1 MADNIKIS
9 ELVELTS
16 GSLSDATIV
25 PVLDGGTTKKA
36 SLSSLQSYLTDD
48 LATDSELGTQISNV
62 NSTINTLSTDDIS
75 EGTNQYFTNARVDAR
90 ISSVGALTNSSDVD
104 LTATTNYISGIKTR
118 LNTENVISSSQQISA
133 SAAAS
138 GFGTGGG
145 GASIPNGT
153 VSSSAQTIENLG
165 SSTILSGSITSTD
178 ISDFNTAVSS
188 SAASSGFG
196 AGGDG
201 GGEGGTDYISNIT
214 LSNSTLTFT
223 GVGSAFNNS
232 IDLAS
237 DGSDGGNLL
246 TTGDAGNFVAT
257 GDYETDSGSFATRID
272 NAGGGG
278 GGGTPSGTISS
289 SAQIL
294 GQLSGS
300 NIVSS
305 SQQID
310 GSQIDLSSLTTDDV
324 SEGVTNR
331 YYANSL
337 VLPYLNQ
344 LQVTSGSGGGSGFS
358 VSGTNIVSSSIQ
370 IETLGFITNGIFGTA
385 TASLQSQIDGID
397 SGVNL
402 NDVNVFLA
410 KQKFTQDIEVTGSL
424 LLNGGSFSGSGAQL
438 SNIPASAVV
447 GLSSTNTLTDGSSSL
462 AVVEPQGI
470 TATVDSGNFTVNLDS
485 GGDLIV
491 SGGHFFAA
499 SGSTFSG
506 SGAGLTGI
514 PGSAIDGGVDGQK
527 INSGSFSASIEDG
540 TGNFIVGPPA
550 IFEST
555 ISASGEITA
564 QSISVGSSGTPT
576 IYSSNNLNLS
586 SSGTVVVTDSA
597 LRLNPLT
604 DTQTGSLTI
613 QTGDMIFSNDSNDF
627 YGYRIVNQTGSWYS
641 LTEGTVS
648 SVEWSIIAGVPSGLV
663 SASSQITSLGGGLL
677 SSSAQL
683 LPSGAAV
690 GTVYFEDTLDNMS
703 GSSDF
708 TYTAGTRTLTVNKV
722 VANELVYNTSL
733 TGAGNDTGSY
743 GRVETDALSIN
754 SAIEFPTSDGT
765 TNQVLKTDGNG
776 NLDFAAFADVL
787 GNDNITTAGTVTMGT
802 GSVTTNLNVGA
813 TFNIGSPIHTTF
825 NNLSTTID
833 SANVS
838 ILSSGSLVLSSSMDI
853 TIQDVLILPERTTNP
868 VNPADGSMIVSS
880 SGGQLRP
887 YFWDGSVWKG
897 ISFTS

>member
-16 GSLSDATIV
+16 GSLSDATIF
-25 PVLDGGTTKKA
+25 PVVDGGSTKKA

-48 LATDSELGTQISNV
+48 LATDAELSSQISNV
-62 NSTINTLSTDDIS
+62 NSTISGLTTDNIT
-75 EGTNQYFTNARVDAR
+75 EGDNLY
-90 ISSVGALTNSSDVD
+90 LTD
-104 LTATTNYISGIKTR
+104 SGIDER
-118 LNTENVISSSQQISA
+118 LNTKSVVSSSAQVQDSLGGSNIVSSSNQISA

-138 GFGTGGG
+138 GFGAGGG
-145 GASIPNGT
+145 GTSNYNDLTNVPTGI
-153 VSSSAQTIENLG
+153 VSSSAQTIANLG
-165 SSTILSGSITSTD
+165 SSTILSGSISSTD
-178 ISDFNTAVSS
+178 VSDFTTAVSS
-188 SAASSGFG
+188 SAAASGF
-196 AGGDG
+196 G
-201 GGEGGTDYISNIT
+201 GGEGGGGGSSDYVSNVT
-214 LSNSTLTFT
+214 FSGTTLTFT
-223 GVGSAFNNS
+223 GVGNAFGS
-232 IDLAS
+232 GVDLSGEGLAAQLDV
-237 DGSDGGNLL
+237 DGKLAVSTYN
-246 TTGDAGNFVAT
+246 
-257 GDYETDSGSFATRID
+257 TDSASFASRI
-272 NAGGGG
+272 GGGG
-278 GGGTPSGTISS
+278 GGGSVPSGTVSSSAQTIEHINTINVISS
-289 SAQIL
+289 SAQVVIR
-294 GQLSGS
+294 SG
-300 NIVSS
+300 
-305 SQQID
+305 
-310 GSQIDLSSLTTDDV
+310 DLTNFTTDDIA
-324 SEGVTNR
+324 EGTINKYGTN
-331 YYANSL
+331 ANILS
-337 VLPYLNQ
+337 YINSIG
-344 LQVTSGSGGGSGFS
+344 VTSGSGGGGGFD
-358 VSGTNIVSSSIQ
+358 VSGTNIVSSSTQ

-424 LLNGGSFSGSGAQL
+424 LLNNGSFSGSGAQL

-470 TATVDSGNFTVNLDS
+470 TATVDVGNFTVNLDS

-527 INSGSFSASIEDG
+527 IASSSFSSSIEDG
-540 TGNFIVGPPA
+540 TGNFVVGPPA

-564 QSISVGSSGTPT
+564 QSISVGTSGTPT

-648 SVEWSIIAGVPSGLV
+648 EVEWDTLIGVPSGLV

-690 GTVYFEDTLDNMS
+690 GTVYFEDTLDNIS

-708 TYTAGTRTLTVNKV
+708 TYTAGTRTLNVNKV

-743 GRVETDALSIN
+743 GRVETDALNIN

-765 TNQVLKTDGNG
+765 INQVLKTDGNG
-776 NLDFAAFADVL
+776 NLDFADFADVL
-787 GNDNITTAGTVTMGT
+787 GNDNISSNGTITMGT
-802 GSVTTNLNVGA
+802 GSINTNLSVGGTLNLGTPVHS
-813 TFNIGSPIHTTF
+813 TFSNLTT
-825 NNLSTTID
+825 TVD
-833 SANVS
+833 AANVN
-838 ILSSGSLVLSSSMDI
+838 ILSSGSLILSSSVNV
-853 TIQDVLILPERTTNP
+853 TIQDVLVLPEVTVKPTNP
-868 VNPADGSMIVSS
+868 QSGSIIT
-880 SGGQLRP
+880 SGSGVTVKP
-887 YFWDGSVWKG
+887 YLWDGANWQALY
-897 ISFTS
+897 

>member
-16 GSLSDATIV
+16 GSLSDATIF
-25 PVLDGGTTKKA
+25 PVVDGGSTKKA

-48 LATDSELGTQISNV
+48 LATDAELSSQISNV
-62 NSTINTLSTDDIS
+62 NSTISGLTTDNIT
-75 EGTNQYFTNARVDAR
+75 EGDNLY
-90 ISSVGALTNSSDVD
+90 LTD
-104 LTATTNYISGIKTR
+104 SGIDER
-118 LNTENVISSSQQISA
+118 LNTKSVVSSSAQVQDSLGGSNIVSSSNQISA

-138 GFGTGGG
+138 GFGAGGG
-145 GASIPNGT
+145 GTSNYNDLTNVPTGI
-153 VSSSAQTIENLG
+153 VSSSAQTIANLG
-165 SSTILSGSITSTD
+165 SSTILSGSISSTD
-178 ISDFNTAVSS
+178 VSDFTTAVSS
-188 SAASSGFG
+188 SAAASGF
-196 AGGDG
+196 G
-201 GGEGGTDYISNIT
+201 GGEGGGGGSSDYVSNVT
-214 LSNSTLTFT
+214 FSGTTLTFT
-223 GVGSAFNNS
+223 GVGNAFGS
-232 IDLAS
+232 GVDLSGEGLAAQLDV
-237 DGSDGGNLL
+237 DGKLAVSTYN
-246 TTGDAGNFVAT
+246 
-257 GDYETDSGSFATRID
+257 TDSASFASRI
-272 NAGGGG
+272 GGGG
-278 GGGTPSGTISS
+278 GGGSVPSGTVSSSAQTIEHINTINVISS
-289 SAQIL
+289 SAQVVIR
-294 GQLSGS
+294 SG
-300 NIVSS
+300 
-305 SQQID
+305 
-310 GSQIDLSSLTTDDV
+310 DLTNFTTDDIA
-324 SEGVTNR
+324 EGTINKYGTN
-331 YYANSL
+331 ANILS
-337 VLPYLNQ
+337 YINSIG
-344 LQVTSGSGGGSGFS
+344 VTSGSGGGGGFD
-358 VSGTNIVSSSIQ
+358 VSGTNIVSSSTQ

-385 TASLQSQIDGID
+385 TASLQSQIDSID

-424 LLNGGSFSGSGAQL
+424 LLNNGSFSGSGAQL

-470 TATVDSGNFTVNLDS
+470 TATVDVGNFTVNLDS

-527 INSGSFSASIEDG
+527 IASSSFSASIEDG
-540 TGNFIVGPPA
+540 TGNFVVGPPA

-564 QSISVGSSGTPT
+564 QSISVGTSGTPT

-648 SVEWSIIAGVPSGLV
+648 EVEWDTLIGVPSGLV

-690 GTVYFEDTLDNMS
+690 GTVYFEDTLDNIS

-708 TYTAGTRTLTVNKV
+708 TYTAGTRTLNVNKV

-743 GRVETDALSIN
+743 GRVETDALNIN

-765 TNQVLKTDGNG
+765 INQVLKTDGNG
-776 NLDFAAFADVL
+776 NLDFADFADVL
-787 GNDNITTAGTVTMGT
+787 GNDNISSNGTITMGT
-802 GSVTTNLNVGA
+802 GSINTNLSVGGTLNLGTPVHS
-813 TFNIGSPIHTTF
+813 TFSNLTT
-825 NNLSTTID
+825 TVD
-833 SANVS
+833 AANVN
-838 ILSSGSLVLSSSMDI
+838 ILSSGSLILSSSVNV
-853 TIQDVLILPERTTNP
+853 TIQDVLVLPEVTVKPTNP
-868 VNPADGSMIVSS
+868 QSGSIIT
-880 SGGQLRP
+880 SGSGVTVKP
-887 YFWDGSVWKG
+887 YFWDGANWQALY
-897 ISFTS
+897 

>member
-16 GSLSDATIV
+16 GSLSDATIF
-25 PVLDGGTTKKA
+25 PVVDGGSTKIA

-48 LATDSELGTQISNV
+48 LATDAELSSQISSV
-62 NSTINTLSTDDIS
+62 NSTISGLTTDNIT
-75 EGTNQYFTNARVDAR
+75 EGDNLY
-90 ISSVGALTNSSDVD
+90 LTD
-104 LTATTNYISGIKTR
+104 SGIDER
-118 LNTENVISSSQQISA
+118 LNTKSVVSSSAQVQDSLGGSNIVSSSNQISA

-138 GFGTGGG
+138 GFGAGGG
-145 GASIPNGT
+145 GTSNYNDLTNVPTGI
-153 VSSSAQTIENLG
+153 VSSSAQTIANLG
-165 SSTILSGSITSTD
+165 SSTILSGSISSTD
-178 ISDFNTAVSS
+178 VSDFTTAVSS
-188 SAASSGFG
+188 SAAASGF
-196 AGGDG
+196 G
-201 GGEGGTDYISNIT
+201 GGEGGGGGSSDYVSNVT
-214 LSNSTLTFT
+214 FSGTTLTFT
-223 GVGSAFNNS
+223 GVGNAFGS
-232 IDLAS
+232 GVDLSGEGLAAQLDV
-237 DGSDGGNLL
+237 DGKLAVSTYN
-246 TTGDAGNFVAT
+246 
-257 GDYETDSGSFATRID
+257 TDSASFASRI
-272 NAGGGG
+272 GGGG
-278 GGGTPSGTISS
+278 GGGSVPSGTVSSSAQTIEHINTINVISS
-289 SAQIL
+289 SAQVVIR
-294 GQLSGS
+294 SG
-300 NIVSS
+300 
-305 SQQID
+305 
-310 GSQIDLSSLTTDDV
+310 DLTNFTTDDIA
-324 SEGVTNR
+324 EGTINKYGTN
-331 YYANSL
+331 ANILS
-337 VLPYLNQ
+337 YINSIG
-344 LQVTSGSGGGSGFS
+344 VTSGSGGGGGFD
-358 VSGTNIVSSSIQ
+358 VSGTNIVSSSTQ

-424 LLNGGSFSGSGAQL
+424 LLNNGSFSGSGAQL

-470 TATVDSGNFTVNLDS
+470 TATVDVGNFTVNLDS

-527 INSGSFSASIEDG
+527 IASSSFSASIEDG
-540 TGNFIVGPPA
+540 TGNFVVGPPA

-564 QSISVGSSGTPT
+564 QSISVGTSGTPT

-648 SVEWSIIAGVPSGLV
+648 EVEWDTLIGVPSGLV

-690 GTVYFEDTLDNMS
+690 GTVYFEDTLDNIS

-708 TYTAGTRTLTVNKV
+708 TYTAGTRTLNVNKV

-743 GRVETDALSIN
+743 GRVETDALNIN

-765 TNQVLKTDGNG
+765 INQVLKTDGNG
-776 NLDFAAFADVL
+776 NLDFADFADVL
-787 GNDNITTAGTVTMGT
+787 GNDNISSNGTITMGT
-802 GSVTTNLNVGA
+802 GSINTNLSVGGTLNLGTPVHS
-813 TFNIGSPIHTTF
+813 TFSNLTT
-825 NNLSTTID
+825 TVD
-833 SANVS
+833 AANVN
-838 ILSSGSLVLSSSMDI
+838 ILSSGSLILSSSVNV
-853 TIQDVLILPERTTNP
+853 TIQDVLVLPEVTVKPTNP
-868 VNPADGSMIVSS
+868 QSGSIIT
-880 SGGQLRP
+880 SGSGVTVKP
-887 YFWDGSVWKG
+887 YFWDGANWQALY
-897 ISFTS
+897 

>member
-16 GSLSDATIV
+16 GSLGDATIF
-25 PVLDGGTTKKA
+25 PVVDGGSTKKA

-48 LATDSELGTQISNV
+48 LATDAELSSQISSV
-62 NSTINTLSTDDIS
+62 NSTISGLTTDNIT
-75 EGTNQYFTNARVDAR
+75 EGDNLY
-90 ISSVGALTNSSDVD
+90 LTD
-104 LTATTNYISGIKTR
+104 SGIDER
-118 LNTENVISSSQQISA
+118 LNTKSVVSSSAQVQDSLGGSNIVSSSNQISA

-138 GFGTGGG
+138 GFGAGGG
-145 GASIPNGT
+145 GTSNYNDLTNVPTGI
-153 VSSSAQTIENLG
+153 VSSSAQTIANLG
-165 SSTILSGSITSTD
+165 SSTILSGSISSTD
-178 ISDFNTAVSS
+178 VSDFTTAVSS
-188 SAASSGFG
+188 SAAASGF
-196 AGGDG
+196 G
-201 GGEGGTDYISNIT
+201 GGEGGGGGSSDYVSNVT
-214 LSNSTLTFT
+214 FSGTTLTFT
-223 GVGSAFNNS
+223 GVGNAFGS
-232 IDLAS
+232 GVDLSGEGLAAQLDV
-237 DGSDGGNLL
+237 DGKLAVSTYN
-246 TTGDAGNFVAT
+246 
-257 GDYETDSGSFATRID
+257 TDSASFASRI
-272 NAGGGG
+272 GGGG
-278 GGGTPSGTISS
+278 GGGSVPSGTVSSSAQTIEHINTINVISS
-289 SAQIL
+289 SAQVVIR
-294 GQLSGS
+294 SG
-300 NIVSS
+300 
-305 SQQID
+305 
-310 GSQIDLSSLTTDDV
+310 DLTNFTTDDIA
-324 SEGVTNR
+324 EGTINKYGTN
-331 YYANSL
+331 ANILS
-337 VLPYLNQ
+337 YINSIG
-344 LQVTSGSGGGSGFS
+344 VTSGSGGGGGFD
-358 VSGTNIVSSSIQ
+358 VSGTNIVSSSTQ

-385 TASLQSQIDGID
+385 TASLQSQIDCID

-424 LLNGGSFSGSGAQL
+424 LLNNGSFSGSGAQL

-470 TATVDSGNFTVNLDS
+470 TATVDVGNFTVNLDS

-527 INSGSFSASIEDG
+527 IASSSFSASIEDG
-540 TGNFIVGPPA
+540 TGNFVVGPPA

-564 QSISVGSSGTPT
+564 QSISVGTSGTPT

-648 SVEWSIIAGVPSGLV
+648 EVEWDTLIGVHSGLV

-690 GTVYFEDTLDNMS
+690 GTVYFEDTLDNIS

-708 TYTAGTRTLTVNKV
+708 TYTAGTRTLNVNKV

-743 GRVETDALSIN
+743 GRVETDALNIN

-765 TNQVLKTDGNG
+765 INQVLKTDGNG
-776 NLDFAAFADVL
+776 NLDFADFADVL
-787 GNDNITTAGTVTMGT
+787 GNDNISSNGTITMGT
-802 GSVTTNLNVGA
+802 GSINTNLSVGGTLNLGTPVHS
-813 TFNIGSPIHTTF
+813 TFSNLTT
-825 NNLSTTID
+825 TVD
-833 SANVS
+833 AANVN
-838 ILSSGSLVLSSSMDI
+838 ILSSGSLILSSSVNV
-853 TIQDVLILPERTTNP
+853 TIQDVLVLPEVTVKPTNP
-868 VNPADGSMIVSS
+868 QSGSIIT
-880 SGGQLRP
+880 SGSGVTVKP
-887 YFWDGSVWKG
+887 YFCDGANWQALY
-897 ISFTS
+897 

>member
-16 GSLSDATIV
+16 GSLSDATIF
-25 PVLDGGTTKKA
+25 PVVDGGSTKKA

-48 LATDSELGTQISNV
+48 LATDAELSSQISSV
-62 NSTINTLSTDDIS
+62 NSTISGLTTDNIT
-75 EGTNQYFTNARVDAR
+75 EGDNLY
-90 ISSVGALTNSSDVD
+90 LTD
-104 LTATTNYISGIKTR
+104 SGIDER
-118 LNTENVISSSQQISA
+118 LNTKSVVSSSAQVQDSLGGSNIVSSSNQISA

-138 GFGTGGG
+138 GFGAGGG
-145 GASIPNGT
+145 GTSNYNDLTNVPTGI
-153 VSSSAQTIENLG
+153 VSSSAQTIANLG
-165 SSTILSGSITSTD
+165 SSTILSGSISSTD
-178 ISDFNTAVSS
+178 VSDFTTAVSS
-188 SAASSGFG
+188 SAAASGF
-196 AGGDG
+196 G
-201 GGEGGTDYISNIT
+201 GGEGGGGGSSDYVSNVT
-214 LSNSTLTFT
+214 FSGTTLTFT
-223 GVGSAFNNS
+223 GVGNAFGS
-232 IDLAS
+232 GVDLSGEGLAAQLDV
-237 DGSDGGNLL
+237 DGKLAVSTYN
-246 TTGDAGNFVAT
+246 
-257 GDYETDSGSFATRID
+257 TDSASFASRI
-272 NAGGGG
+272 GGGG
-278 GGGTPSGTISS
+278 GGGSVPSGTVSSSAQTIEHINTINVISS
-289 SAQIL
+289 SAQVVIR
-294 GQLSGS
+294 SG
-300 NIVSS
+300 
-305 SQQID
+305 
-310 GSQIDLSSLTTDDV
+310 DLTNFTTDDIA
-324 SEGVTNR
+324 EGTINKYGTN
-331 YYANSL
+331 ANILS
-337 VLPYLNQ
+337 YINSIG
-344 LQVTSGSGGGSGFS
+344 VTSGSGGGGGFD
-358 VSGTNIVSSSIQ
+358 VSGTNIVSSSTQ

-424 LLNGGSFSGSGAQL
+424 LLNNGSFSGSGAQL

-470 TATVDSGNFTVNLDS
+470 TATVDVGNFTVNLDS

-527 INSGSFSASIEDG
+527 IASSSFSASIEDG
-540 TGNFIVGPPA
+540 TGNFVVGPPA

-564 QSISVGSSGTPT
+564 QSISVGTSGTPT

-648 SVEWSIIAGVPSGLV
+648 EVEWDTLIGVPSGLV

-690 GTVYFEDTLDNMS
+690 GTVYFEDTLDNIS

-708 TYTAGTRTLTVNKV
+708 TYTAGTRTLNVNKV

-743 GRVETDALSIN
+743 GRVETDALNIN

-765 TNQVLKTDGNG
+765 INQVLKTDGNG
-776 NLDFAAFADVL
+776 NLDFADFADVL
-787 GNDNITTAGTVTMGT
+787 GNDNI
-802 GSVTTNLNVGA
+802 
-813 TFNIGSPIHTTF
+813 
-825 NNLSTTID
+825 
-833 SANVS
+833 
-838 ILSSGSLVLSSSMDI
+838 SSM
-853 TIQDVLILPERTTNP
+853 VL
-868 VNPADGSMIVSS
+868 
-880 SGGQLRP
+880 
-887 YFWDGSVWKG
+887 
-897 ISFTS
+897 